1 MRIRKRTLA
10 PTRHEPKRMRRQW
23 GTERTSGAAPIMHPI
38 PSRSAMS
45 GARFALFLTVAAWL
59 AYFVEQVRR
68 YVDHPYGARGT
79 IEAVVYMLLVSLLT
93 LSAVAYLVAR
103 LGHLQRT
110 RSHRRVP
117 RAVIDALFDVS
128 NPTLTAIIPS
138 YKEECRVIRQTLLSA
153 ALQEFPNIRVVL
165 LIDDP
170 PNTTDPDA
178 MRQLTEARALPA
190 EIALMLDAPR
200 RRFEHALDTYET
212 TPTGESVRA
221 EDIGR
226 LASCYDDAAGVLRE
240 WAEAEEITDHVDAFL
255 VDEVILGIAVDLE
268 TVAGALRDALASD
281 AEISQARMRRLYR
294 RLVWI
299 FRAEISSFE
308 RKRFASLSHE
318 PNKAMNLNS
327 YLGLMG
333 GRYRIRET
341 PNGAI
346 HLPVRGGAFDLE
358 VPDPDYVLTLD
369 ADSML
374 LPEYCLRLV
383 SYMERDENKD
393 VAIVQTPY
401 SAFRGAPTRIERI
414 SGATTDLQ
422 HIVHQGLTHYDATF
436 WVGANAIL
444 RKPALDTLMTEES
457 HNGFVLRQYI
467 EDRTVIEDTESSIDM
482 RMHGWRLENY
492 PERLSYSAT
501 PPDLGALCVQRE
513 RWADGGLLVLP
524 RLFALAR
531 MRAGRSWRALAGE
544 MFLRLSYLA
553 SITWASA
560 GLWLLLFYP
569 FDQKL
574 LSRYAVL
581 TALPYFV
588 ALSTDLRRNGYKRL
602 DALRL
607 YGLNIM
613 LLPVNTVGAAR
624 SIGQAIGGQKSAFKR
639 TPKVKSRTVTPLL
652 FVAFPFV
659 ISVWSAVTL
668 VNDLAAHRYFHAGF
682 AGANALITLYVML
695 SLHGLLNS
703 SADIVHDILDW
714 LFRPV
719 KKTAKT
725 EGQAD
730 WVTVL
735 YHGST
740 ATGEAQGGAAVASA
754 LAAIDQEAD
763 AQQEIVFRVGGPVSS
778 TLPAVDPTAA
788 DNAEAVAKTLAERLK
803 GLQPGAAVTMR
814 MTGEG
819 LQIGR
824 RRDDHESPSGAPR
837 TGRRRQDRENVPDEP
852 TVARRRDDDHENTP
866 ANERV

>member
-1 MRIRKRTLA
+1 MRIRRRKPST
-10 PTRHEPKRMRRQW
+10 TRHAPLKMRRQW
-23 GTERTSGAAPIMHPI
+23 GTERETGAAPVMHAV

-59 AYFVEQVRR
+59 AYFAEQLRR
-68 YVDHPYGARGT
+68 YLDHPYGLRGT
-79 IEAVVYMLLVSLLT
+79 IEAVVYLVLVSLLT

-103 LGHLQRT
+103 LGHLQRI
-110 RSHRRVP
+110 RAHRRVP
-117 RAVIDALFDVS
+117 RAVIDAVFDES

-138 YKEECRVIRQTLLSA
+138 YKEERRVIRQTLLSA

-170 PNTTDPDA
+170 PSSTDPEA
-178 MRQLTEARALPA
+178 QRQLAEARALPA
-190 EIALMLDAPR
+190 EIALMLDPAR
-200 RRFEHALDTYET
+200 RRFEYALDTFESSSAGGAVR
-212 TPTGESVRA
+212 PGE
-221 EDIGR
+221 IGR
-226 LASCYDDAAGVLRE
+226 LAASYDDAAAVLHE

-268 TVAGALRDALASD
+268 TVAGALRTALASG
-281 AEISQARMRRLYR
+281 AEISTARVRRLYR

-299 FRAEISSFE
+299 FRAELSSFE

-346 HLPVRGGAFDLE
+346 HLPVRGGSFDLE
-358 VPDPDYVLTLD
+358 VPNPDFVLTLD

-383 SYMERDENKD
+383 AYMERPENAD

-444 RKPALDTLMTEES
+444 RKPALDTVMTEAS
-457 HNGFVLRQYI
+457 HNGFVIRQYI
-467 EDRTVIEDTESSIDM
+467 KDRTVIEDTESSIDM

-501 PPDLGALCVQRE
+501 PPDFGALCVQRE

-524 RLFALAR
+524 RLFTLAGLR
-531 MRAGRSWRALAGE
+531 NGRSRSKLIAEL
-544 MFLRLSYLA
+544 FLRLSYLA
-553 SITWASA
+553 SISWASA

-569 FDQKL
+569 FDQQL

-581 TALPYFV
+581 TAVPYFV
-588 ALSTDLRRNGYKRL
+588 ALATDLRRNGYKRR
-602 DALRL
+602 DVIRL

-624 SIGQAIGGQKSAFKR
+624 SIGQAIGGQKSVFKR

-659 ISVWSAVTL
+659 ISIWSAVTL

-682 AGANALITLYVML
+682 SAVNAVVTLYVML
-695 SLHGLLNS
+695 SLHGLWNS
-703 SADIVHDILDW
+703 STDIVHDIVDW

-719 KKTAKT
+719 KKASRTAR
-725 EGQAD
+725 EAD

-735 YHGST
+735 YHGT
-740 ATGEAQGGAAVASA
+740 AATGETGEGAAVAGA
-754 LAAIDQEAD
+754 LAAIDQESD
-763 AQQEIVFRVGGPVSS
+763 AEQEILFRVGGPVSS
-778 TLPAVDPTAA
+778 TLSAVDPGAEDDA
-788 DNAEAVAKTLAERLK
+788 DALARALAERLR
-803 GLQPGAAVTMR
+803 GLEPGAAVTMR

-819 LQIGR
+819 LRVGR
-824 RRDDHESPSGAPR
+824 RRDDHENA
-837 TGRRRQDRENVPDEP
+837 T
-852 TVARRRDDDHENTP
+852 T
-866 ANERV
+866 NERV

>member
-1 MRIRKRTLA
+1 MRIRRRT
-10 PTRHEPKRMRRQW
+10 PSTTRHEPRMRRQW
-23 GTERTSGAAPIMHPI
+23 GTERTSGAAPIMHAI

-45 GARFALFLTVAAWL
+45 GARFALFLTLAAWL

-68 YVDHPYGARGT
+68 YVDHPYGLRGT
-79 IEAVVYMLLVSLLT
+79 IEAAVYLLLVSLLT
-93 LSAVAYLVAR
+93 LSAVAYLLAR
-103 LGHLQRT
+103 LGHLQRV
-110 RSHRRVP
+110 RSHRRTP
-117 RAVIDALFDVS
+117 RAVIDALFDVT

-138 YKEECRVIRQTLLSA
+138 YKEERRVIRQTLLSA

-178 MRQLTEARALPA
+178 MRQLDEARALPD
-190 EIALMLDAPR
+190 EIALMLDPPR
-200 RRFEHALDTYET
+200 RRFEHALDTYES
-212 TPTGESVRA
+212 TPTGTSVRG

-226 LASCYDDAAGVLRE
+226 LAACYDDAAAVLRE
-240 WAEAEEITDHVDAFL
+240 WGEAEEITDHVDAFL
-255 VDEVILGIAVDLE
+255 VDEVMLGIAVDLE
-268 TVAGALRDALASD
+268 TVAGALRDALASN
-281 AEISQARMRRLYR
+281 AEISVARMRRLYR

-299 FRAEISSFE
+299 FRAELSSFE

-341 PNGAI
+341 PSGAI
-346 HLPVRGGAFDLE
+346 HLPVRGGSFDLE

-383 SYMERDENKD
+383 SYMEREESSD

-414 SGATTDLQ
+414 AGATTDLQ
-422 HIVHQGLTHYDATF
+422 HIVHQGLTYYDATF

-444 RKPALDTLMTEES
+444 RKPALDTVMTEES
-457 HNGFVLRQYI
+457 HNGFVIRQYI
-467 EDRTVIEDTESSIDM
+467 KDRTVIEDTESSIDM

-531 MRAGRSWRALAGE
+531 LRIGRSRRALIGE

-553 SITWASA
+553 SISWASV

-569 FDQKL
+569 FDQNL
-574 LSRYAVL
+574 LSRYAIL
-581 TALPYFV
+581 TAVPYFV
-588 ALSTDLRRNGYKRL
+588 ALATDLRRNGYKRR
-602 DALRL
+602 DVIRL

-613 LLPVNTVGAAR
+613 LLPVNTVGAIR

-639 TPKVKSRTVTPLL
+639 TPKVKSRTITPLL

-659 ISVWSAVTL
+659 ISIWSAVTL

-682 AGANALITLYVML
+682 AGANAVITLYVML
-695 SLHGLLNS
+695 SLHGVLNS
-703 SADIVHDILDW
+703 AADIFHDILDW

-725 EGQAD
+725 ERTAD

-740 ATGEAQGGAAVASA
+740 ATGEAQEGAAVAGA
-754 LAAIDQEAD
+754 LAAIDQESD
-763 AQQEIVFRVGGPVSS
+763 AEQEIVFRVGGPVSS
-778 TLPAVDPTAA
+778 TLPAVDPNAA
-788 DNAEAVAKTLAERLK
+788 EGAEAIAQALAARLK
-803 GLQPGAAVTMR
+803 DLEPGAAVTMR

-819 LQIGR
+819 LQVGRRSTDHETTPAEPKAGR
-824 RRDDHESPSGAPR
+824 RREDKDQPKPA
-837 TGRRRQDRENVPDEP
+837 DP
-852 TVARRRDDDHENTP
+852 TVTRRTDDHENATT
-866 ANERV
+866 NERV

>member
-1 MRIRKRTLA
+1 MRIRRRKPSTTRRA
-10 PTRHEPKRMRRQW
+10 PKKLRRQW
-23 GTERTSGAAPIMHPI
+23 GTERESGAAPVMHAA

-59 AYFVEQVRR
+59 AYFVEQSRR
-68 YVDHPYGARGT
+68 YLDHPYGVRST
-79 IEAVVYMLLVSLLT
+79 IEAAVYLALVTLLT

-103 LGHLQRT
+103 LGHLQRV
-110 RSHRRVP
+110 RAHRRVP
-117 RAVIDALFDVS
+117 RALIDAVFDES
-128 NPTLTAIIPS
+128 NPTLTAIVPS
-138 YKEECRVIRQTLLSA
+138 YKEERRVIRQTLLSA

-170 PNTTDPDA
+170 PNATSPDA
-178 MRQLTEARALPA
+178 QRQLAEARSLPA
-190 EIALMLDAPR
+190 EIALILDLPR
-200 RRFEHALDTYET
+200 RRFEHALDTFESHSS
-212 TPTGESVRA
+212 GGSVRA
-221 EDIGR
+221 ADIGR
-226 LASCYDDAAGVLRE
+226 LAATYDDAAHVLRE
-240 WAEAEEITDHVDAFL
+240 MAEEEEVTDHVDAFL
-255 VDEVILGIAVDLE
+255 VDEVILGLAVDLE
-268 TVAGALRDALASD
+268 TVAGALREALTSG
-281 AEISQARMRRLYR
+281 AEISAARVRRLYR

-299 FRAEISSFE
+299 FRAELSSFE

-327 YLGLMG
+327 YIGMMG

-341 PNGAI
+341 PSGAI

-383 SYMERDENKD
+383 SYMERPENAD

-444 RKPALDTLMTEES
+444 RKPALDTVMTEES
-457 HNGFVLRQYI
+457 HNGFVIRQFI
-467 EDRTVIEDTESSIDM
+467 KDRTVIEDTESSLDM
-482 RMHGWRLENY
+482 RIHGWRLENY

-501 PPDLGALCVQRE
+501 PPDFGALCVQRE

-531 MRAGRSWRALAGE
+531 LRGARTRRAFAAE

-553 SITWASA
+553 SISWASA

-581 TALPYFV
+581 TAVPYFV
-588 ALSTDLRRNGYKRL
+588 ALATDLRRNGYRRR
-602 DALRL
+602 DVIRL

-613 LLPVNTVGAAR
+613 LLPVNTIGAVR
-624 SIGQAIGGQKSAFKR
+624 SIAQAITGQKSAFKR
-639 TPKVKSRTVTPLL
+639 TPKVKSRTITPLT

-659 ISVWSAVTL
+659 ISIWSAVTL

-682 AGANALITLYVML
+682 SGVNAVVTLYVML
-695 SLHGLLNS
+695 SLHGLWHS
-703 SADIVHDILDW
+703 AADIVHDIVDFV
-714 LFRPV
+714 FRPG
-719 KKTAKT
+719 KRASKATR
-725 EGQAD
+725 EAD

-735 YHGST
+735 YHGAAAS
-740 ATGEAQGGAAVASA
+740 GETEEAAAVAGA
-754 LAAIDQEAD
+754 LAAIDQEGD
-763 AQQEIVFRVGGPVSS
+763 SEREILFGMQAPAPMSTRAYVEPVGEHLSPNDLE
-778 TLPAVDPTAA
+778 TLSRELSVKLRD
-788 DNAEAVAKTLAERLK
+788 
-803 GLQPGAAVTMR
+803 LQPGSALTMR
-814 MTGEG
+814 MTADG
-819 LQIGR
+819 LQVGR
-824 RRDDHESPSGAPR
+824 RSGDHEPTTS
-837 TGRRRQDRENVPDEP
+837 DE
-852 TVARRRDDDHENTP
+852 RM
-866 ANERV
+866 